1 MMDRGIEDKARELKA
16 AILNSEEY
24 QNHQKYI
31 QILREDPELYKRVNE
46 LRKKT
51 FILQNGNNQH
61 EQKHRL
67 EEAVSEFELLR
78 KDGRVE
84 DFLQHELDF
93 CRLLQQVNRVIYD
106 SIDLGV
112 EFF

>member
-1 MMDRGIEDKARELKA
+1 MDRGIENKAKELRE

-24 QNHQKYI
+24 QKHQEYI

-46 LRKKT
+46 FRKKT
-51 FILQNGNNQH
+51 FVLQNGNNYQ
-61 EQKHRL
+61 EQRRRL
-67 EEAVSEFELLR
+67 EEVASEFELLR
-78 KDGRVE
+78 KDGRVR

-93 CRLLQQVNRVIYD
+93 CRLLQQVNREIYEGV
-106 SIDLGV
+106 DLGV

>member
-1 MMDRGIEDKARELKA
+1 MDIGIENKARELKE

-31 QILREDPELYKRVNE
+31 QALREDNELYKRVNE
-46 LRKKT
+46 LRKTT
-51 FILQNGNNQH
+51 FILQNGNNHQ
-61 EQKHRL
+61 EQKRRL
-67 EEAVSEFELLR
+67 EEAASEFELLR

-93 CRLLQQVNRVIYD
+93 CRLLQQVNRIIYD
-106 SIDLGV
+106 AIDLGV

>member
-1 MMDRGIEDKARELKA
+1 MDRGIENKARELRE

-46 LRKKT
+46 LRKTT
-51 FILQNGNNQH
+51 FILQNGNNHQ

-67 EEAVSEFELLR
+67 EEAAEEFELLR
-78 KDGRVE
+78 RDGRVE

-93 CRLLQQVNRVIYD
+93 CRLLQQVNGLIYE

>member
-1 MMDRGIEDKARELKA
+1 MMDRGIENKARELRE

-31 QILREDPELYKRVNE
+31 RILREDPELYKRVNE
-46 LRKKT
+46 LRKTT
-51 FILQNGNNQH
+51 FILQNGNNHQ

-67 EEAVSEFELLR
+67 EEATAEFELLR
-78 KDGRVE
+78 KDERVE

-93 CRLLQQVNRVIYD
+93 CRLLQQVNGLLYE

>member
-1 MMDRGIEDKARELKA
+1 MDRGIENKARELRE

-46 LRKKT
+46 LRKTT
-51 FILQNGNNQH
+51 FILQNGNNHQ
-61 EQKHRL
+61 EQRHKL
-67 EEAVSEFELLR
+67 EEAAVEFEQLR
-78 KDGRVE
+78 RDGRVE

-93 CRLLQQVNRVIYD
+93 CRLLQQINRMIYNE
-106 SIDLGV
+106 IDLGV

>member
-1 MMDRGIEDKARELKA
+1 MDRGIENKARELKE
-16 AILNSEEY
+16 AILKSEEY

-46 LRKKT
+46 LRKTT
-51 FILQNGNNQH
+51 FILQNGNNH
-61 EQKHRL
+61 PEQRHRL
-67 EEAVSEFELLR
+67 EEAATEFEQLR
-78 KDGRVE
+78 RDGRVE
-84 DFLQHELDF
+84 DFLQHELDL

-106 SIDLGV
+106 TIDLGI

>member
-1 MMDRGIEDKARELKA
+1 MMDRGIENKAIELRE

-31 QILREDPELYKRVNE
+31 QILREDPELYRRVNE
-46 LRKKT
+46 LRKIT
-51 FILQNGNNQH
+51 FILQNGNNHQ
-61 EQKHRL
+61 EQRQRL
-67 EEAVSEFELLR
+67 EEAEAEFERLR
-78 KDGRVE
+78 QDGRVN
-84 DFLQHELDF
+84 DFLQHELDL
-93 CRLLQQVNRVIYD
+93 CRLLQQVNGMIYN

>member
-1 MMDRGIEDKARELKA
+1 MDRGIENKVRELKE

-31 QILREDPELYKRVNE
+31 QILREDPDLYKRVNE
-46 LRKKT
+46 LRKT
-51 FILQNGNNQH
+51 VFILQNGKNQK
-61 EQKHRL
+61 EQRNRL
-67 EEAVSEFELLR
+67 EEATAEFEQLR
-78 KDGRVE
+78 KDERVA
-84 DFLQHELDF
+84 DFLQHELDL
-93 CRLLQQVNRVIYD
+93 CRLLQQVNRVLYD